1 MRVTTPRNVVAL
13 DARENAEGREEERRW
28 GRVVCL
34 SRGTIQVFVDMNVC
48 LFLLDT
54 SSQGLRLPFVVRF
67 GFPSL
72 IHCPSRS
79 GHLAVRC
86 WVIEM
91 S

>member
-1 MRVTTPRNVVAL
+1 MLWRLMRGEMR
-13 DARENAEGREEERRW
+13 
-28 GRVVCL
+28 RVVRKKEDGEEWCVCR
-34 SRGTIQVFVDMNVC
+34 RGKVQVFVDMNVC

-72 IHCPSRS
+72 IHCPARS